1 MTEHERRPIEAVR
14 EFLRSGDL
22 IHLDWLQ
29 AIGLTVVRHLS
40 GSLIFGTLN
49 GERISATRLQL
60 VVGSNAYL
68 TTDGQLIF
76 QSERDPI
83 DAENKLREALTSRG
97 YVVTNDHDP
106 ATIHTFP
113 GSAAPRSI

>member
-1 MTEHERRPIEAVR
+1 MNDQPRPVEAVR
-14 EFLRSGDL
+14 EFARTGDRL
-22 IHLDWLQ
+22 HLDWLS
-29 AIGLTVVRHLS
+29 AIGLKIVRHRS
-40 GSLIFGTLN
+40 GTLIFGTLN

-83 DAENKLREALTSRG
+83 NAETKLREALQQRG
-97 YVVTNDHDP
+97 YVVTNDHD
-106 ATIHTFP
+106 AETIHRFP
-113 GSAAPRSI
+113 GPAAPRSI